1 MSSSS
6 NSSSYPGEIR
16 APYNGAKAILVD
28 GKCYVLQEIT
38 SGQITHIAVD
48 AEFAACEDC
57 EDKLAESSAGNP
69 EIPKYPEVSSSSISS
84 SLPSESEHVCPVP
97 SSSSTSSSSLEEHCT
112 SSEAPSYE
120 PSSSAAS
127 SS

>member
-38 SGQITHIAVD
+38 YGEITHLAVD
-48 AEFAACEDC
+48 EEFDTCEDC
-57 EDKLAESSAGNP
+57 EDKLIESSEGNP
-69 EIPKYPEVSSSSISS
+69 EIPKYPEISSSSISS

-97 SSSSTSSSSLEEHCT
+97 SSSSTSSSPEEHCT